1 MFLLNLRAG
10 RLDKKMSEDAAT
22 FTSSLEFDKYIFEAD
37 IECNQ
42 AHTTM
47 LAEEGIIDASV
58 AQKILEALSDLKKEG
73 IGALNMDPSVEDIH
87 MALENYVTDKVGKE
101 AGFMHT
107 AKSRNDQVA
116 TDLRIVLK
124 GKIIEIQEDILDF
137 IEGLIFL
144 ANEHTET
151 IIIGYTH
158 LQHAQPT
165 TFAHHLMA
173 YAHSLKR
180 DYERLKDTYKR
191 VNINPLGSAAMT
203 TTSFPINRETTTR
216 ILGFE
221 SMMEN
226 SMDGVSAR
234 DFIAETIFDLSLLV
248 TTLSKICEELVLWST
263 HEFRLIE
270 ISNEFS
276 STSSIMPQ
284 KKNPDVA
291 EIARAKTA
299 VLYGELNTI
308 LVILKAIP
316 YTYNRDLQE
325 ITPHLWNGLE
335 TAHSTLNIVQEM
347 VLSIEINKKRG
358 LELARANFATATD
371 LADVMVREKQIPFRI
386 AHKIVGR
393 MVTDALTN
401 DMKPEEI
408 TQKFIDNISKELTGE
423 ELGLDQ
429 ELISKALDPLE
440 NVKMRMVPGGPSPE
454 MVKIALN
461 NLKNYLENER
471 EYLDS

>member
-1 MFLLNLRAG
+1 
-10 RLDKKMSEDAAT
+10 
-22 FTSSLEFDKYIFEAD
+22 
-37 IECNQ
+37 
-42 AHTTM
+42 
-47 LAEEGIIDASV
+47 
-58 AQKILEALSDLKKEG
+58 
-73 IGALNMDPSVEDIH
+73 
-87 MALENYVTDKVGKE
+87 
-101 AGFMHT
+101 
-107 AKSRNDQVA
+107 
-116 TDLRIVLK
+116 
-124 GKIIEIQEDILDF
+124 
-137 IEGLIFL
+137 
-144 ANEHTET
+144 
-151 IIIGYTH
+151 
-158 LQHAQPT
+158 
-165 TFAHHLMA
+165 
-173 YAHSLKR
+173 
-180 DYERLKDTYKR
+180 
-191 VNINPLGSAAMT
+191 
-203 TTSFPINRETTTR
+203 
-216 ILGFE
+216 
-221 SMMEN
+221 
-226 SMDGVSAR
+226 
-234 DFIAETIFDLSLLV
+234 
-248 TTLSKICEELVLWST
+248 
-263 HEFRLIE
+263 
-270 ISNEFS
+270 
-276 STSSIMPQ
+276 MPQ

>member
-1 MFLLNLRAG
+1 VNLRAG
-10 RLDKKMSEDAAT
+10 RLGKKMSEDAAT

-37 IECNQ
+37 IECNK

-47 LAEEGIIDASV
+47 LSQQDIIESST
-58 AQKILEALSDLKKEG
+58 AQEILEALDDLKKEG
-73 IGALNMDPSVEDIH
+73 IDALDLDPSVEDIH
-87 MALENYVTDKVGKE
+87 MALENYVTAKIGKK

-124 GKIIEIQEDILDF
+124 QKIIEIQIDILDF
-137 IEGLIFL
+137 IEGLVDL
-144 ANEHTET
+144 ASEHTET
-151 IIIGYTH
+151 VIIGYTH

-203 TTSFPINRETTTR
+203 TTSFPINREITTE
-216 ILGFE
+216 ILGFD
-221 SMMEN
+221 SYMEN
-226 SMDGVSAR
+226 SMDAVSSR
-234 DFIAETIFDLSLLV
+234 DFIAETVFDLSMLL
-248 TTLSKICEELVLWST
+248 TTTSKICEEMVLWST
-263 HEFRLIE
+263 HEFGLIT
-270 ISNEFS
+270 ISDEFS

-291 EIARAKTA
+291 EIARAKSA

-308 LVILKAIP
+308 LTILKAIP

-325 ITPHLWNGLE
+325 ITPHLWNSVE
-335 TAHSTLNIVQEM
+335 TAHSTLNIVKDM
-347 VLSIEINKKRG
+347 VLNIKINKERG
-358 LELARANFATATD
+358 LELAGANFATATD
-371 LADVMVREKQIPFRI
+371 LADVIVREKQIPFRI

-393 MVTDALTN
+393 MVTDAISN
-401 DMKPEEI
+401 NMKPEDIDADFLDKI
-408 TQKFIDNISKELTGE
+408 TEDITGSPLELSN
-423 ELGLDQ
+423 D
-429 ELISKALDPLE
+429 LISKALDPLE
-440 NVKMRMVPGGPSPE
+440 NVKMRKVPGGPSPE
-454 MVKIALN
+454 MVDLALK
-461 NLKNYLENER
+461 NLKIYLKAED
-471 EYLDS
+471 EYLDTQSI